1 MENLKIVGFQHLG
14 RVPDDVIDGSRLHR
28 QPVPFPGRVVLVP
41 EPARRRRPP
50 QRRVL
55 RRRVHVRP
63 GRVQANGAKEVRH
76 HLREEVRDQERPGDL
91 ICSFQKMLTTVR

>member
-55 RRRVHVRP
+55 RRRVHVHRTFVQP
-63 GRVQANGAKEVRH
+63 NDAAKVRDHVHQRVQR
-76 HLREEVRDQERPGDL
+76 RQR
-91 ICSFQKMLTTVR
+91 